1 MTTYTPSLRLAEM
14 TPGDPAVRNA
24 WGTVLDQT
32 IAAVESAITGMTPIA
47 IGGLSTYTLTVANNV
62 PDQSRQQVYR
72 FTGALTGVC
81 TVTMPAV
88 PKVGY
93 VSNET
98 TGNQSVVLTTGSGAA
113 LSVSPGAYVYYFCD
127 GTNVTSPVTFGAVQI
142 GAGMDFW
149 GTTAPP
155 RWLFPY
161 GQAISR
167 TTYAA
172 LFAVLGTTYGAG
184 DGSTTFNLPDKRG
197 RSSIGKDDMGGA
209 AASRVTAAVSGVNG
223 TTLGA
228 AGGNQAMQTHNHGI
242 TDPGHVH
249 GVTDPSH
256 THGVTDPGHVHAQN
270 GMTFQTGTIKTF
282 DTNIS
287 AGSQHN
293 MGDNTTY
300 SSATGVSVNAAYTGV
315 GVASHVT
322 GVSVQNSGAG
332 GSQNLPPGIVCNY
345 IIFAGV

>member
-1 MTTYTPSLRLAEM
+1 M

-88 PKVGY
+88 AKVGY

-113 LSVSPGAYVYYFCD
+113 LSVPPGAYIYYFCD
-127 GTNVTSPVTFGAVQI
+127 GTNVTSPVTFGSVQI

-149 GTTAPP
+149 GTTAPA

-197 RSSIGKDDMGGA
+197 RSSISKDDMGGA

-256 THGVTDPGHVHAQN
+256 THGVTDPGHVHVSGEPVARNFNPVAQGWVIPASGPGFIDPN
-270 GMTFQTGTIKTF
+270 NH
-282 DTNIS
+282 DTSQS
-287 AGSQHN
+287 A
-293 MGDNTTY
+293 
-300 SSATGVSVNAAYTGV
+300 ATGISVNGAYTGV

-322 GVSVQNSGAG
+322 GVSVQNNGAG